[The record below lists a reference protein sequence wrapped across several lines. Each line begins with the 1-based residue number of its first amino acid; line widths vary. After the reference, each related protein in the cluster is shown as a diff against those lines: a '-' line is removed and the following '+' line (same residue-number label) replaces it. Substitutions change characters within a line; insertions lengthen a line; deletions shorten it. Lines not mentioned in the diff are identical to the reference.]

1 MEYNI
6 IVGYSIQ
13 VLFKNKLN
21 LLMSSHKSPKHL
33 ILFDIIIIEVV
44 PPLELEGGLFYVKR
58 IQNIHC
64 PR

>member
-6 IVGYSIQ
+6 IVGYSMQ

-44 PPLELEGGLFYVKR
+44 PL
-58 IQNIHC
+58 
-64 PR
+64 

>member
-6 IVGYSIQ
+6 IVEYSIQ

-21 LLMSSHKSPKHL
+21 IPVSSHKRTKHI
-33 ILFDIIIIEVV
+33 ILFGIIIIEVI
-44 PPLELEGGLFYVKR
+44 PLELVGGLFYVKR

-64 PR
+64 PW